1 MQEEEKTTKM
11 QLQDTIDNG
20 ESVVQIA
27 EIGKVVGSD
36 IDGNPV
42 EQELDEES
50 LKNLADKLNASG
62 REVLVDRDHASSKP
76 GLDRDTSAQGWA
88 SEFEVRE
95 GQGLFGKIRWSDIGK
110 KLVENRVFRWLSP
123 VFKIGS
129 DKKPVDM
136 QAIALTNT
144 PSQMLLKPVLNQAAD
159 EQKIEQKIED
169 NNQEEISE
177 SKDMNIEDIKKIVFD
192 VLKEAGLAVDGKAVD
207 DKAVNGKAVDD
218 AVVEEVK
225 REIAEDKLDK
235 LEDEAEMKA
244 AEALVE
250 SMTEEKA
257 KEEVKNAAC
266 GKVKD
271 EVKNEVCDEAKD
283 EVKEEVIKAE
293 VLNQKPTIGL
303 AARGDADKWRS
314 MNHTEFMKYIESG
327 AYKKDL

>member
-1 MQEEEKTTKM
+1 MQEEKTNSM

-27 EIGKVVGSD
+27 EIGKVIGSD
-36 IDGNPV
+36 VEGNPV

-50 LKNLADKLNASG
+50 LKKLADKLNASG
-62 REVLVDRDHASSKP
+62 REILVDRDHASSKP

-95 GQGLFGKIRWSDIGK
+95 GQGLFGKVKWSDLGK

-123 VFKIGS
+123 VFKLGS

-144 PSQMLLKPVLNQAAD
+144 PSQILLKPVLNQAAG
-159 EQKIEQKIED
+159 EETAEEVEK
-169 NNQEEISE
+169 QEEFKPE
-177 SKDMNIEDIKKIVFD
+177 ETKDMDIEEIKKIVFD
-192 VLKEAGLAVDGKAVD
+192 VLKEAGLAKDGKA
-207 DKAVNGKAVDD
+207 
-218 AVVEEVK
+218 AVVEEIK
-225 REIAEDKLDK
+225 REIAEEKLDK

-250 SMTEEKA
+250 SVTAKEEKA
-257 KEEVKNAAC
+257 KEDEVKNAAC

-271 EVKNEVCDEAKD
+271 EVKNEVCDEVK
-283 EVKEEVIKAE
+283 KEEVIKAE

-303 AARGDADKWRS
+303 AARGDADKWRN
-314 MNHTEFMKYIESG
+314 MNHKEFMKYIESG
-327 AYKKDL
+327 AYKQDL

>member
-1 MQEEEKTTKM
+1 MQEDITSNM

-27 EIGKVVGSD
+27 GIGRVIGSD
-36 IDGNPV
+36 VDGNPV

-50 LKNLADKLNASG
+50 LRKLADKLNASG
-62 REVLVDRDHASSKP
+62 REILVDRDHASSKP

-95 GQGLFGKIRWSDIGK
+95 GQGLFGKVKWSDLGK

-123 VFKIGS
+123 VFKLGS

-136 QAIALTNT
+136 NAIALTNT
-144 PSQMLLKPVLNQAAD
+144 PSQMLIKPVLNQAAD
-159 EQKIEQKIED
+159 EESIENKEMVEGKEMD
-169 NNQEEISE
+169 
-177 SKDMNIEDIKKIVFD
+177 IEDIKKIVFD
-192 VLKEAGLAVDGKAVD
+192 VLKEAGLVVDGK
-207 DKAVNGKAVDD
+207 

-225 REIAEDKLDK
+225 REMAEEKLDK

-244 AEALVE
+244 AEAIVE
-250 SMTEEKA
+250 SAA
-257 KEEVKNAAC
+257 KEEVKNEAC

-271 EVKNEVCDEAKD
+271 EVKNEVCDEVK
-283 EVKEEVIKAE
+283 KEEVIKAE

-303 AARGDADKWRS
+303 AAKADAEKWRNMS
-314 MNHTEFMKYIESG
+314 QSEFIKYIESG

>member
-27 EIGKVVGSD
+27 EIGKVMGSD

-50 LKNLADKLNASG
+50 LKKLADKLNASG

-76 GLDRDTSAQGWA
+76 GLERDTSAQGWA

-95 GQGLFGKIRWSDIGK
+95 GQGLFGKVKWSDLGK

-123 VFKIGS
+123 VFKLGS

-144 PSQMLLKPVLNQAAD
+144 PSQILLKPVLNQAAGA
-159 EQKIEQKIED
+159 ETAEEVEK
-169 NNQEEISE
+169 QEESKPE
-177 SKDMNIEDIKKIVFD
+177 ETKDMDIEEIKKIVFD
-192 VLKEAGLAVDGKAVD
+192 VLKEAGLAKDGKA
-207 DKAVNGKAVDD
+207 
-218 AVVEEVK
+218 AVVEEIK
-225 REIAEDKLDK
+225 REIAEEKLDK

-250 SMTEEKA
+250 SATA
-257 KEEVKNAAC
+257 KEDEVKNAAC

-271 EVKNEVCDEAKD
+271 EVKNEVCDEVKKD
-283 EVKEEVIKAE
+283 EVIKAE

-303 AARGDADKWRS
+303 AARGDADKWRN
-314 MNHTEFMKYIESG
+314 MNHKEFMKYIESG
-327 AYKKDL
+327 AYKQDL

>member
-1 MQEEEKTTKM
+1 MQEDITSNM

-27 EIGKVVGSD
+27 GIGKVIGSD
-36 IDGNPV
+36 VDGNPV
-42 EQELDEES
+42 EQVLDEES
-50 LKNLADKLNASG
+50 LKKLADKLNASG

-95 GQGLFGKIRWSDIGK
+95 GQGLFGKVKWSDLGK

-123 VFKIGS
+123 VFKLGS

-136 QAIALTNT
+136 NAIALTNT
-144 PSQMLLKPVLNQAAD
+144 PSQMLIKPVLNQAAD
-159 EQKIEQKIED
+159 EESIENKEMVEGKEMD
-169 NNQEEISE
+169 
-177 SKDMNIEDIKKIVFD
+177 IEDIKKIVFD
-192 VLKEAGLAVDGKAVD
+192 VLKEAGLAKDGKA
-207 DKAVNGKAVDD
+207 
-218 AVVEEVK
+218 AVVEEIK
-225 REIAEDKLDK
+225 REIAEEKLDK

-244 AEALVE
+244 AEAIVE
-250 SMTEEKA
+250 SAA

-266 GKVKD
+266 GEVKD
-271 EVKNEVCDEAKD
+271 EVKNEVCDEVK
-283 EVKEEVIKAE
+283 KEEVIKAE

-303 AARGDADKWRS
+303 AAKADADKWRNMS
-314 MNHTEFMKYIESG
+314 QSEFIKYIDSG

>member
-1 MQEEEKTTKM
+1 MQEEKTPLRM
-11 QLQDTIDNG
+11 QLKDTIDNG

-27 EIGKVVGSD
+27 EIGRVMGSD
-36 IDGNPV
+36 VDGNPV

-50 LKNLADKLNASG
+50 LRKLADKLNASG

-95 GQGLFGKIRWSDIGK
+95 GQGLFGKVRWSDLGK

-123 VFKIGS
+123 VFKLGS

-136 QAIALTNT
+136 NAIALTNT
-144 PSQMLLKPVLNQAAD
+144 PSQLLLKPVLNQAPDAEETLEKKN
-159 EQKIEQKIED
+159 EQEATTEG
-169 NNQEEISE
+169 
-177 SKDMNIEDIKKIVFD
+177 KDMDIEDIKKIVFD
-192 VLKEAGLAVDGKAVD
+192 VLKEAGLAVDGK
-207 DKAVNGKAVDD
+207 D
-218 AVVEEVK
+218 AVVEAVK
-225 REIAEDKLDK
+225 REVAEEKLDK

-244 AEALVE
+244 AEAIVE
-250 SMTEEKA
+250 SAA
-257 KEEVKNAAC
+257 KEEVKNEAC

-271 EVKNEVCDEAKD
+271 EVKNEVCDEVK
-283 EVKEEVIKAE
+283 KEEVIKAE

-303 AARGDADKWRS
+303 AARGDADKWRNMS
-314 MNHTEFMKYIESG
+314 QSEFIKYIDSG

>member
-1 MQEEEKTTKM
+1 MQEEDITTKM

-27 EIGKVVGSD
+27 EIGRVIGSD
-36 IDGNPV
+36 VEGNPV

-50 LKNLADKLNASG
+50 LKKLADKLNASG
-62 REVLVDRDHASSKP
+62 REILVDRDHASSKP

-95 GQGLFGKIRWSDIGK
+95 GQGLFGKVKWSDIGK

-123 VFKIGS
+123 VFKLGS

-144 PSQMLLKPVLNQAAD
+144 PSQILLKPVLNQAAGQ
-159 EQKIEQKIED
+159 ESAEEVEKQ
-169 NNQEEISE
+169 QEEVKPE
-177 SKDMNIEDIKKIVFD
+177 ETKDMDIEEIKKIVFD
-192 VLKEAGLAVDGKAVD
+192 VLKEAGLVVDGKA
-207 DKAVNGKAVDD
+207 
-218 AVVEEVK
+218 AVVEEIK
-225 REIAEDKLDK
+225 REVAEEKLDK

-250 SMTEEKA
+250 AAA
-257 KEEVKNAAC
+257 KDEVKNEAC

-271 EVKNEVCDEAKD
+271 EVKNEVCDEVK
-283 EVKEEVIKAE
+283 KEEVIKAE

-303 AARGDADKWRS
+303 AAKGDAEKWRN
-314 MNHTEFMKYIESG
+314 MNHKEFMKYIESG
-327 AYKKDL
+327 AYKQDL

>member
-1 MQEEEKTTKM
+1 MQEDITSNM

-27 EIGKVVGSD
+27 GIGKVIGSD
-36 IDGNPV
+36 VDGNPV

-50 LKNLADKLNASG
+50 LRKLADSLNASG
-62 REVLVDRDHASSKP
+62 REVLVDRDHASSRK

-95 GQGLFGKIRWSDIGK
+95 GQGLFGKVKWSDLGK

-123 VFKIGS
+123 VFKLGS

-144 PSQMLLKPVLNQAAD
+144 PSQMLIKPVLNQAAD
-159 EQKIEQKIED
+159 EESIENKETTEGKEMD
-169 NNQEEISE
+169 
-177 SKDMNIEDIKKIVFD
+177 IEDIKKIVFD
-192 VLKEAGLAVDGKAVD
+192 VLKEAGLAVDGK
-207 DKAVNGKAVDD
+207 D
-218 AVVEEVK
+218 AVVEAVK
-225 REIAEDKLDK
+225 REVADEKLDR
-235 LEDEAEMKA
+235 LEDAAEMKA

-250 SMTEEKA
+250 SATA
-257 KEEVKNAAC
+257 KDKEVKNEAC
-266 GKVKD
+266 GEVKD
-271 EVKNEVCDEAKD
+271 EVKNEVCDEVK
-283 EVKEEVIKAE
+283 KEEVIKAE

-303 AARGDADKWRS
+303 AAKGDAEKWRNMS
-314 MNHTEFMKYIESG
+314 QSEFIKYIESG

>member
-1 MQEEEKTTKM
+1 MQEDITSNM

-27 EIGKVVGSD
+27 GIGRVIGSD
-36 IDGNPV
+36 VDGNPV

-50 LKNLADKLNASG
+50 LKKLADKLNASG
-62 REVLVDRDHASSKP
+62 REILVDRDHASSKP

-95 GQGLFGKIRWSDIGK
+95 GQGLFGKVKWSDLGK

-123 VFKIGS
+123 VFKLGS

-136 QAIALTNT
+136 NAIALTNT
-144 PSQMLLKPVLNQAAD
+144 PSQMLIKPVLNQAAD
-159 EQKIEQKIED
+159 EESIENKEMVEGKEMD
-169 NNQEEISE
+169 
-177 SKDMNIEDIKKIVFD
+177 IEDIKKIVFD
-192 VLKEAGLAVDGKAVD
+192 VLKEAGLVVDGK
-207 DKAVNGKAVDD
+207 D
-218 AVVEEVK
+218 AVVEAVK
-225 REIAEDKLDK
+225 KEMAEEKLDK

-244 AEALVE
+244 AEAIVE
-250 SMTEEKA
+250 SAA
-257 KEEVKNAAC
+257 KEEVKNEAC

-271 EVKNEVCDEAKD
+271 EVKNEVCDEVK
-283 EVKEEVIKAE
+283 KEEVIKAE

-303 AARGDADKWRS
+303 AAKADAEKWRNMS
-314 MNHTEFMKYIESG
+314 QSEFIKYIESG

>member
-1 MQEEEKTTKM
+1 M
-11 QLQDTIDNG
+11 
-20 ESVVQIA
+20 QIA

-36 IDGNPV
+36 VDGNPV

-50 LKNLADKLNASG
+50 LRKLADKLNASG

-95 GQGLFGKIRWSDIGK
+95 GQGLFGKVRWSDIGK

-144 PSQMLLKPVLNQAAD
+144 PSQMLLKPVLNQAPDAEASD
-159 EQKIEQKIED
+159 AEETLEKNEQEAKTEG
-169 NNQEEISE
+169 
-177 SKDMNIEDIKKIVFD
+177 KDMDIEEIKKIVFD
-192 VLKEAGLAVDGKAVD
+192 VLKEAGLAIDGK
-207 DKAVNGKAVDD
+207 D
-218 AVVEEVK
+218 AVVEAVK
-225 REIAEDKLDK
+225 REVAEEKLDQLEDKA
-235 LEDEAEMKA
+235 EAKA
-244 AEALVE
+244 AEAVLEAV
-250 SMTEEKA
+250 TA
-257 KEEVKNAAC
+257 KDEVKNEAC
-266 GKVKD
+266 GEVKD
-271 EVKNEVCDEAKD
+271 EVKNEVCDEVKKD
-283 EVKEEVIKAE
+283 GVKEVVIKAE

-303 AARGDADKWRS
+303 AAKGDAEKWRN
-314 MNHTEFMKYIESG
+314 MNQSEFIKYIDSG

>member
-1 MQEEEKTTKM
+1 MQEENTKM
-11 QLQDTIDNG
+11 QLKDTIDNG

-95 GQGLFGKIRWSDIGK
+95 GQGLFGKVRWSDIGK

-159 EQKIEQKIED
+159 EQKIEQD
-169 NNQEEISE
+169 NQQEELAE
-177 SKDMNIEDIKKIVFD
+177 SKEMDIEDIKKIVFD
-192 VLKEAGLAVDGKAVD
+192 VLKEAGLAVDGKA
-207 DKAVNGKAVDD
+207 
-218 AVVEEVK
+218 AVVEEIK
-225 REIAEDKLDK
+225 REIAEEKLDK

-244 AEALVE
+244 AEALVK
-250 SMTEEKA
+250 SAAKEEVKEEA

-266 GKVKD
+266 GAKD

>member
-1 MQEEEKTTKM
+1 M

-50 LKNLADKLNASG
+50 LKKLADKLNASG
-62 REVLVDRDHASSKP
+62 REILVDRDHASSKP

-95 GQGLFGKIRWSDIGK
+95 GQGLFGKVKWSDIGK

-123 VFKIGS
+123 VFKLGS

-144 PSQMLLKPVLNQAAD
+144 PSQILLKPVLNQAAG
-159 EQKIEQKIED
+159 EESIENKEMV
-169 NNQEEISE
+169 EG
-177 SKDMNIEDIKKIVFD
+177 KDMDIEEIKKIVFD
-192 VLKEAGLAVDGKAVD
+192 VLKEAGLATDGKA
-207 DKAVNGKAVDD
+207 
-218 AVVEEVK
+218 AVVEEIK
-225 REIAEDKLDK
+225 REVAEEKLDK

-250 SMTEEKA
+250 SATA
-257 KEEVKNAAC
+257 KEEEVKNEAC

-271 EVKNEVCDEAKD
+271 EVKNEVCDEVKD

-303 AARGDADKWRS
+303 AARGDADKWRN
-314 MNHTEFMKYIESG
+314 MNHKEFMKYIESG
-327 AYKKDL
+327 AYKQDL

>member
-1 MQEEEKTTKM
+1 MQEDITSNM

-27 EIGKVVGSD
+27 GIGRVIGSD
-36 IDGNPV
+36 VDGNPV

-50 LKNLADKLNASG
+50 LRKLADKLNASG
-62 REVLVDRDHASSKP
+62 REILVDRDHASSKP

-95 GQGLFGKIRWSDIGK
+95 GQGLFGKVKWSDLGK

-123 VFKIGS
+123 VFKLGS

-136 QAIALTNT
+136 NAIALTNT
-144 PSQMLLKPVLNQAAD
+144 PSQMLIKPVLNQAAD
-159 EQKIEQKIED
+159 EESIENKEMVEGKEMD
-169 NNQEEISE
+169 
-177 SKDMNIEDIKKIVFD
+177 IEDIKKIVFD
-192 VLKEAGLAVDGKAVD
+192 VLKEAGLAVDGK
-207 DKAVNGKAVDD
+207 D
-218 AVVEEVK
+218 AVVEAVK
-225 REIAEDKLDK
+225 REVAEEKLDK

-244 AEALVE
+244 AEAIVE
-250 SMTEEKA
+250 SAA
-257 KEEVKNAAC
+257 KEEVKNEAC
-266 GKVKD
+266 GEVKD

-283 EVKEEVIKAE
+283 EVKKEEVIKAE

-303 AARGDADKWRS
+303 AAKADAEKWRNMS
-314 MNHTEFMKYIESG
+314 QSEFIKYIDSG

>member
-1 MQEEEKTTKM
+1 MQEDITSNM

-27 EIGKVVGSD
+27 GIGRVIGSD
-36 IDGNPV
+36 VDGNPV

-50 LKNLADKLNASG
+50 LRKLADKLNASG
-62 REVLVDRDHASSKP
+62 REILVDRDHASSKP

-95 GQGLFGKIRWSDIGK
+95 GQGLFGKVKWSDLGK

-123 VFKIGS
+123 VFKLGS

-136 QAIALTNT
+136 NAIALTNT
-144 PSQMLLKPVLNQAAD
+144 PSQMLIKPVLNQAAD
-159 EQKIEQKIED
+159 EESIENKEMVEGKEMD
-169 NNQEEISE
+169 
-177 SKDMNIEDIKKIVFD
+177 IEDIKKIVFD
-192 VLKEAGLAVDGKAVD
+192 VLKEAGLVVDGK
-207 DKAVNGKAVDD
+207 

-225 REIAEDKLDK
+225 REMAEEKLDK

-250 SMTEEKA
+250 SAA
-257 KEEVKNAAC
+257 KEEVKNEAC

-271 EVKNEVCDEAKD
+271 EVKNEVCDEVK
-283 EVKEEVIKAE
+283 KEEVIKAE

-303 AARGDADKWRS
+303 AARGDAEKWRNMS
-314 MNHTEFMKYIESG
+314 QSEFIKYIDSG

>member
-1 MQEEEKTTKM
+1 M

-27 EIGKVVGSD
+27 EIGRVIGSD
-36 IDGNPV
+36 VEGNPV

-50 LKNLADKLNASG
+50 LKKLADKLNASG
-62 REVLVDRDHASSKP
+62 REILVDRDHASSKP

-95 GQGLFGKIRWSDIGK
+95 GQGLFGKVKWSDIGK

-159 EQKIEQKIED
+159 EESIENK
-169 NNQEEISE
+169 EISE
-177 SKDMNIEDIKKIVFD
+177 GKEMDIEDIKKIVFD
-192 VLKEAGLAVDGKAVD
+192 VLKEAGLAVDGK
-207 DKAVNGKAVDD
+207 D
-218 AVVEEVK
+218 AVVEAVK
-225 REIAEDKLDK
+225 REVAEEKLDK

-244 AEALVE
+244 AESLVE
-250 SMTEEKA
+250 SMTAKEKA
-257 KEEVKNAAC
+257 EEVKNAAC
-266 GKVKD
+266 GEAKD

-283 EVKEEVIKAE
+283 EAKEEVIKAE

>member
-1 MQEEEKTTKM
+1 MQEENTKM

-50 LKNLADKLNASG
+50 LKSLADKLNASG
-62 REVLVDRDHASSKP
+62 REILVDRDHASSKP

-95 GQGLFGKIRWSDIGK
+95 GQGLFGKIKWSDIGK

-159 EQKIEQKIED
+159 ELKDEQNIEE

-192 VLKEAGLAVDGKAVD
+192 VLKEAGLAVDGKA
-207 DKAVNGKAVDD
+207 
-218 AVVEEVK
+218 AVVEEIK
-225 REIAEDKLDK
+225 REIADEKLDR
-235 LEDEAEMKA
+235 LEDAAEMKA

-250 SMTEEKA
+250 SAAKEEKA
-257 KEEVKNAAC
+257 KEEVKNEAC

-271 EVKNEVCDEAKD
+271 EVKNEVCDEVNDDVK
-283 EVKEEVIKAE
+283 KEEVIKAE

-303 AARGDADKWRS
+303 AAKGDADKWRS
-314 MNHTEFMKYIESG
+314 MNSSEFIKYIESG

>member
-1 MQEEEKTTKM
+1 MQEDITSKM

-27 EIGKVVGSD
+27 GIGKVIGSD
-36 IDGNPV
+36 VDGNPV

-50 LKNLADKLNASG
+50 LKKLADKLNASG
-62 REVLVDRDHASSKP
+62 REILVDRDHASSKP

-95 GQGLFGKIRWSDIGK
+95 GQGLFGKVRWSDIGK

-123 VFKIGS
+123 VFKLGS

-136 QAIALTNT
+136 NAIALTNT
-144 PSQMLLKPVLNQAAD
+144 PSQMLIKPVLNQAAD
-159 EQKIEQKIED
+159 EESIENKEMVEGKEMDIE
-169 NNQEEISE
+169 E
-177 SKDMNIEDIKKIVFD
+177 IKKIVFD
-192 VLKEAGLAVDGKAVD
+192 VLKEAGLAVDGK
-207 DKAVNGKAVDD
+207 D
-218 AVVEEVK
+218 AVVEAVK
-225 REIAEDKLDK
+225 REVAEEKLDK
-235 LEDEAEMKA
+235 LEDAAEMKA

-250 SMTEEKA
+250 SAA
-257 KEEVKNAAC
+257 KEEVKNEAC
-266 GKVKD
+266 DKVKD
-271 EVKNEVCDEAKD
+271 EVKNEVCDGVKD

-303 AARGDADKWRS
+303 AAKGDADKWRNMS
-314 MNHTEFMKYIESG
+314 QSEFIKYIDSG